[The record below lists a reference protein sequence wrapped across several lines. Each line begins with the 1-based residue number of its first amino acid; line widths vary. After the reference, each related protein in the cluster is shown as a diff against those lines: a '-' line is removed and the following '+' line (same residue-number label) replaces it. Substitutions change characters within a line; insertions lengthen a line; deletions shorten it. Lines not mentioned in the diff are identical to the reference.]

1 MGQWQQIC
9 RCEGEFSHK
18 PSHTLHPCRSCWR
31 SPASHE
37 TGLTC
42 RLRNSDNNIVLFYF
56 ILLSYSCSV
65 YHYQLKVPFQGLYS
79 YFFSTIVIILKL
91 QLDLTYNR
99 FPKLKSCR
107 LASWSSPSSRH
118 IPRLLIYLR
127 YLPLIYFFPH
137 LPLCL
142 PNDRW
147 HSVTVPYRFILYF
160 FTTRFKI
167 PYDNLYIPFFH
178 IFFSYTI

>member
-1 MGQWQQIC
+1 MKVNSRTNRPTCFTHVGLA
-9 RCEGEFSHK
+9 GAV
-18 PSHTLHPCRSCWR
+18 PNT

-79 YFFSTIVIILKL
+79 YFFSTILIILKL

-107 LASWSSPSSRH
+107 LASWSSQSPSRCSRPSSKH
-118 IPRLLIYLR
+118 IPRLKVLSNGAGGGPKLVSI
-127 YLPLIYFFPH
+127 
-137 LPLCL
+137 
-142 PNDRW
+142 D
-147 HSVTVPYRFILYF
+147 
-160 FTTRFKI
+160 
-167 PYDNLYIPFFH
+167 PF
-178 IFFSYTI
+178 